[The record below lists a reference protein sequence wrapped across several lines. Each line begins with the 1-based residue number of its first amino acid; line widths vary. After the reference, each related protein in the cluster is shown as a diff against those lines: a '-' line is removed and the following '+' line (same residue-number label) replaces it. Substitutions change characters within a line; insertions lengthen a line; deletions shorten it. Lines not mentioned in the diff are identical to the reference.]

1 MLNKWCVFSH
11 IFQESVNVS
20 TENTPENV
28 GDKTQEASQVKRLIS
43 VLIFFV
49 KAPLTPDIWSCVI
62 FFLTVS
68 KHLPHLT
75 YYPVFPGGG
84 LPYGMGGDARRLA

>member
-28 GDKTQEASQVKRLIS
+28 GEKTQEASQVKRLIS

-49 KAPLTPDIWSCVI
+49 KAPLTPDI
-62 FFLTVS
+62 
-68 KHLPHLT
+68 
-75 YYPVFPGGG
+75 
-84 LPYGMGGDARRLA
+84 